1 MGQKFEVVKIS
12 SKLARILGFGDGS
25 ADAYTFYAP
34 SEAVNMP
41 DFTGGE
47 HALFIY
53 SSIVDHQIIGD
64 TLAPLLRV
72 VCPETKNIGNNMAS
86 EKYIKPYYVDLART
100 YIDVIDVQIRTTTG
114 RFYPFIGGNPVILKL
129 HFRPKQI

>member
-1 MGQKFEVVKIS
+1 MAEAM
-12 SKLARILGFGDGS
+12 LAS
-25 ADAYTFYAP
+25 AIRYELYYFYGP
-34 SEAVNMP
+34 TEAINMP

-53 SSIVDHQIIGD
+53 SSIVNHQILGD

-72 VCPETKNIGNNMAS
+72 VCPDSKNIGSNVAS
-86 EKYIKPYYVDLART
+86 EKYIKPYYVDIARK
-100 YIDVIDVQIRTTTG
+100 YIDVIDIQIRTTTG
-114 RFYPFIGGNPVILKL
+114 RLYPFIGGNPVILKL